1 MPPPHSCLF
10 EVPDCHT
17 SNSSEPVFICG
28 PTDQSEVWR
37 PVILVGSTTKSDQ
50 HHPTSQDKIL
60 GRILNESGHVTTPW
74 VLPPISLRIC
84 FHRICSGLLGVF
96 ERQRLSWL
104 SWYHLFMDH
113 NWLPP
118 MGYLEQ
124 VHGLASVKYS
134 MMLEHNAKTE
144 GVDGHIT
151 CSRLKLLN
159 A

>member
-74 VLPPISLRIC
+74 SS
-84 FHRICSGLLGVF
+84 HRSASGSAFIGSAVACWESSSDNGYHDYHDIICSWITIGYPQWGTSNKFMVWHLWNILGC
-96 ERQRLSWL
+96 W
-104 SWYHLFMDH
+104 
-113 NWLPP
+113 N
-118 MGYLEQ
+118 
-124 VHGLASVKYS
+124 
-134 MMLEHNAKTE
+134 
-144 GVDGHIT
+144 IT
-151 CSRLKLLN
+151 PKLRV
-159 A
+159 

>member
-1 MPPPHSCLF
+1 
-10 EVPDCHT
+10 
-17 SNSSEPVFICG
+17 
-28 PTDQSEVWR
+28 
-37 PVILVGSTTKSDQ
+37 
-50 HHPTSQDKIL
+50 
-60 GRILNESGHVTTPW
+60 
-74 VLPPISLRIC
+74 
-84 FHRICSGLLGVF
+84 
-96 ERQRLSWL
+96 
-104 SWYHLFMDH
+104 MDH

-159 A
+159 AETR